1 MATKRKH
8 VEVTLKIKYEA
19 LQELEKG
26 KSAKEVAA
34 KFNVPGSTLSTWKKN
49 KEKIYDT
56 FKTSSLSRQRVK
68 VGAYE
73 NVNQALLKWFT
84 SMREN
89 NIPINGPLLLEKSRE
104 FADAF
109 DCKDFQASNGWL
121 RGWKERYVFYRL
133 NTEVSG
139 YVFISSCI

>member
-26 KSAKEVAA
+26 KSAKNVAA
-34 KFNVPGSTLSTWKKN
+34 KFNVPGSTLCTKKKN

-56 FKTSSLSRQRVK
+56 FKTSSPSRQRVK
-68 VGAYE
+68 VGVYE
-73 NVNQALLKWFT
+73 KVNQALRKWFT
-84 SMREN
+84 SMRGN
-89 NIPINGPLLLEKSRE
+89 NILINGPLLLEKARE
-104 FADAF
+104 FAEAF

-121 RGWKERYVFYRL
+121 RGWKERNVFYRL
-133 NTEVSG
+133 NTEVPA
-139 YVFISSCI
+139 YVFIRSCI